1 MSCVAELMSPV
12 EHTLVSTQPLGDA
25 AILLRDSDAA
35 LVVVDP
41 AGHTVGVLSDEDL
54 AATAAEHPRTWA
66 ESPCADACSG
76 ATEFLRPEQPIEGV
90 LWRYRT
96 EGVRPLAVLNG
107 WKPAG
112 ILYPDRVFLWCLEQP
127 HLDVTRLAMA
137 TPAIA
142 LGQPTDQLRVST
154 REAWPTQDP
163 SPVASPV
170 EPVDAMPTDRVGME
184 QQGRPERLHQPWTT
198 FWRQ

>member
-25 AILLRDSDAA
+25 AILLRGSDAT

-41 AGHTVGVLSDEDL
+41 AGLTVGVLTEENL
-54 AATAAEHPRTWA
+54 AATAAEHPRTWTK
-66 ESPCADACSG
+66 SSCADACSG
-76 ATEFLRPEQPIEGV
+76 GADFLRAEQSVEGV

-127 HLDVTRLAMA
+127 HLRFTRLAPA
-137 TPAIA
+137 TPAA
-142 LGQPTDQLRVST
+142 SLGQPTDKRSVST
-154 REAWPTQDP
+154 RTAWPTHDT
-163 SPVASPV
+163 SPVVSAA
-170 EPVDAMPTDRVGME
+170 EFVDAMPTGSVLSTREGLSDSISPG
-184 QQGRPERLHQPWTT
+184 PD
-198 FWRQ
+198 WRQ